1 MIEAEVVAAGEPY
14 GVLIDEVFIKPI
26 RTVMVVDDEF
36 PTVDALLQKELDG
49 SGRWGE
55 VNVSR
60 ARKIIQ
66 ACREDSRRWVVDIH
80 DGQNLNSIEDQRQ
93 EGTHFH
99 HSDLM
104 ILDYHLNKDRPDDGG
119 DAVAIL
125 RRLASNDHFNLV
137 IVYTKGYSATGG
149 EIPRV
154 VREVA
159 LGLCSFDDRLMQSK
173 KAGEVVKELLEIWED
188 TDEHIEQKILDAV
201 DDSLF
206 LMIKAQK
213 ADRID
218 WPSVCAWPELEAFRS
233 LVESGPD
240 KVAKKFRLFL
250 QYSIHYRQESVKP
263 KLAEQNFGRISWDL
277 GGQSVT
283 NWIRT
288 DRLFVTVVSKTE
300 EPSTLPDKLLS
311 ALTRWNPEPHRLLMS
326 KMRAELDERGV
337 LAEGTVLDNQ
347 NLQVGWLQEYLTE
360 DMYERQ
366 WKVHSTINRHWE
378 GLGDSIRGGVTEFA
392 ERLANYLL
400 QQGGSQIIEQW
411 YPSSANAEVNSYL
424 NSYVSSKVAVE
435 GAYLTTGHVIQ
446 LDGNAQE
453 SGFWLCLSPACDL
466 VPGQKSSGWSKR
478 LGEYTPFMAVELFAV
493 KTEDALKN
501 AFAGNHLFLKVD
513 SGLRCFSFTP
523 PFSSKDDPDG
533 ERTSNPKWEQMFVGD
548 QGRFESRTTNITIA
562 RALGKDGVL
571 SFSSSSARVVAHLR
585 YEYALNLLGRLGA
598 NLSRVGL
605 DFVAFSGVA
614 ISAAQS
620 DYAANIGDISPA
632 NQMDFDGEDDW

>member
-1 MIEAEVVAAGEPY
+1 MIEANTLVDESY
-14 GVLIDEVFIKPI
+14 GALIEEVFIKPI

-49 SGRWGE
+49 TGSWVD
-55 VNVSR
+55 VNLNR

-66 ACREDSRRWVVDIH
+66 SCRDNSRRWVVDIH
-80 DGQNLNSIEDQRQ
+80 DGQNLNSIEDKRQ
-93 EGTHFH
+93 ECSHFH

-104 ILDYHLNKDRPDDGG
+104 ILDYHLNKEHPDDGG
-119 DAVAIL
+119 EAVSIL

-159 LGLCSFDDRLMQSK
+159 LGLCSFDDRLVQNK
-173 KAGEVVKELLEIWED
+173 FAAELVKGLIEEWED
-188 TDEHIEQKILDAV
+188 TDELIEQKILDAV

-213 ADRID
+213 PDQID
-218 WPSVCAWPELEAFRS
+218 WPGICAWPQFEALKS
-233 LVESGPD
+233 LVESGPK
-240 KVAKKFRLFL
+240 KVKKNFRQFL
-250 QYSIHYRQESVKP
+250 QYSVHHRQESLKS
-263 KLAEQNFGRISWDL
+263 KLAEENLGRISWDL
-277 GGQSVT
+277 GGQSEV

-337 LAEGTVLDNQ
+337 LAEGTVLDNHH
-347 NLQVGWLQEYLTE
+347 LQVGWLQEYLTE
-360 DMYERQ
+360 NIYERQ

-392 ERLANYLL
+392 ERLASYLH
-400 QQGGSQIIEQW
+400 QEGGLAIIDKW
-411 YPSSANAEVNSYL
+411 YPSSITSEVKSYL
-424 NSYVSSKVAVE
+424 NSYVSSKVGVE
-435 GAYLTTGHVIQ
+435 GAYLTTGHVIK
-446 LDGNAQE
+446 LAGNVRE
-453 SGFWLCLSPACDL
+453 SCFWLCLSPACDL

-478 LGEYTPFMAVELFAV
+478 LGEHTPFMAVELFPV
-493 KTEDALKN
+493 KADDALKS
-501 AFAGNHLFLKVD
+501 AFAGNHLFLKID
-513 SGLRCFSFTP
+513 NGLRCFSFTP
-523 PFSSKDDPDG
+523 PFSSKDDPAG
-533 ERTSNPKWEQMFVGD
+533 EKTSNPKWEQMFVGD
-548 QGRFESRTTNITIA
+548 QGRFEAGTTHITIA
-562 RALGKDGVL
+562 RAMGRDGIL
-571 SFSSSSARVVAHLR
+571 SFHNCAAQVVAHLR

-605 DFVAFSGVA
+605 DFVGFNGAV
-614 ISAAQS
+614 ISATQS
-620 DYAANIGDISPA
+620 DYAANITGMNPA
-632 NQMDFDGEDDW
+632 NEMDFDGEDDW

>member
-1 MIEAEVVAAGEPY
+1 MIEAEIRESDPY
-14 GVLIDEVFIKPI
+14 GLLIEEVFIKPI

-49 SGRWGE
+49 SGKWVD

-66 ACREDSRRWVVDIH
+66 SCRADSRRWVVDIH
-80 DGQNLNSIEDQRQ
+80 DGQNLSSIEDQGL
-93 EGTHFH
+93 EASHFH

-104 ILDYHLNKDRPDDGG
+104 ILDYHLNKEKPDDGG
-119 DAVAIL
+119 NAVSIL

-137 IVYTKGYSATGG
+137 IVYTKGYSDTGG
-149 EIPRV
+149 QIPRV

-159 LGLCSFDDRLMQSK
+159 LGLCSFDERLVQGQR
-173 KAGEVVKELLEIWED
+173 AGEIVKELIEEWED
-188 TDEHIEQKILDAV
+188 TDEDIEKTIFDAV

-213 ADRID
+213 SEKID
-218 WPSVCAWPELEAFRS
+218 WPAICAWPQFEALKSRVEGAPGKKIPRS
-233 LVESGPD
+233 
-240 KVAKKFRLFL
+240 FRLFL
-250 QYSIHYRQESVKP
+250 QYSVHHRQESLRP
-263 KLAEQNFGRISWDL
+263 KLAEQDFGRINWDL
-277 GGQSVT
+277 GGQSET

-337 LAEGTVLDNQ
+337 LAEGTVLDNHH
-347 NLQVGWLQEYLTE
+347 LQVGWLQEYLTE

-378 GLGDSIRGGVTEFA
+378 GLGDSIRFGVTEFA
-392 ERLANYLL
+392 ERLASYLL
-400 QQGGSQIIEQW
+400 QTGGPQIVDQW
-411 YPSSANAEVNSYL
+411 YPNSVTSEVKGYL
-424 NSYVSSKVAVE
+424 NSYVSSKVGVE

-446 LDGNAQE
+446 LEGGAKD
-453 SGFWLCLSPACDL
+453 SCFWLCLSPACDL

-478 LGEYTPFMAVELFAV
+478 LGDHTPFMAVELFSV
-493 KTEDALKN
+493 KNEEALKN
-501 AFAGNHLFLKVD
+501 AFAGNHLFLKID
-513 SGLRCFSFTP
+513 KDLRCFSFTP

-533 ERTSNPKWEQMFVGD
+533 EKTSNPKWEQMFVGD
-548 QGRFESRTTNITIA
+548 QGRFESGTTNITVA
-562 RALGKDGVL
+562 RASGHKGVL
-571 SFSSSSARVVAHLR
+571 AFNSSAARVVAHLR

-605 DFVAFSGVA
+605 DFVGFSGTS
-614 ISAAQS
+614 ISVAQS
-620 DYAANIGDISPA
+620 DYVANVIDRDPA
-632 NQMDFDGEDDW
+632 NETDFDGEDDW